1 MADNINDINKEIAEL
16 RAQLGKVPDNPFN
29 LSELSKAKEALNG
42 LRFELREMSGD
53 LDYISKSFKESVE
66 ELSKQNTYLQ
76 SARKSL
82 TGISDISKKLV
93 DFRRGENNL
102 SDKQLSTLKDQ
113 ARVNFEQLKVSI
125 DSGKLKG
132 KELLEAQDSYDR
144 LIQFNKAVDRTLE
157 IQGQVNKEVGLL
169 GQGLEGA
176 GKFLEKMGFAG
187 ISKPISDAIQ
197 KTKDARRQILYNNDA
212 IIQGNEAYKQNAQQ
226 LRTLSGLGRPLT
238 IAEKA
243 KKAALQDANK
253 LLKDNEKSLV
263 SQNKELST
271 QTNKYKNI
279 LSSLKEQLTMTNLV
293 DGAITKIVSEYFN
306 VNKAAVDYQRLTG
319 QNATAMAGMN
329 SSLATSA
336 QVLTLMAE
344 LTKQTGIAAGAI
356 FSADDLGRL
365 AEAQNLLGLSAEQAG
380 NLGIRSKLAG
390 KSIEDYEKGI
400 VASTNN
406 YNKLNNNAISHGVV
420 MQDVL
425 NTSDDIALS
434 LGNNDTA
441 ITKAASAARGLGLSL
456 EKVDQIASSLMDFE
470 TSIGYELEAQLLTGK
485 EINLSKAREYALT
498 NNLAGLSEEL
508 KKNGA
513 SAAEFANMG
522 RIEQEGLAKALG
534 MSRGEL
540 AKSIMMQETAK
551 NLTDEQRA
559 NAMGVTVD
567 QMKQMDIQAKIEQS
581 LAKLAQAFSP
591 ILDAMLPIVEAVIAV
606 IGPVAK
612 MVASLSSGIAPF
624 IKYLTI
630 GYGILK
636 GMQLTFGS
644 IATLQTF
651 ITASKASDLGLGL
664 SILANLGFQ
673 NAAKAYQ
680 NILGMQG
687 NRQAAIRAGLEQ
699 TILGKVITQGYNL
712 IKNVGQYIVTN
723 ALAAGRA
730 IMESTILGSI
740 IAQGYNLIKNVGQYI
755 VTNALAAGRAI
766 MESTILGSIIAQGI
780 GILRNIGQLV
790 VQLAVQMGLMGAAM
804 ATNAAVTLGIGV
816 AIAVAAAAAGYAA
829 IKSMT
834 ADDAISPGYGKRT
847 MMSPEGA
854 IQFNDKDTIVAG
866 TNLFGGEEKQG
877 QTQSVSSVLNI
888 SPLVE
893 EMQGLRAEMVSL
905 IQVIKQGGHVYMDT
919 NKVGKALK
927 LGNFSIQ

>member
-1 MADNINDINKEIAEL
+1 MATPQQEYQQAINEVKELIKKTGSTAIDPINLQNLQQAKDAIKLLSAEL
-16 RAQLGKVPDNPFN
+16 RD
-29 LSELSKAKEALNG
+29 
-42 LRFELREMSGD
+42 MSTD
-53 LDYISKSFKESVE
+53 LDYINKSFKDTLN
-66 ELSKQNTYLQ
+66 ELSKQNIYLNT
-76 SARKSL
+76 AKNSL
-82 TGISDISKKLV
+82 RGVSSIASQILEHKKGESTLDTGQLTKLKQKAKIQ
-93 DFRRGENNL
+93 FEEIQLAIKAGNL
-102 SDKQLSTLKDQ
+102 STIERDALEESLK
-113 ARVNFEQLKVSI
+113 AKI
-125 DSGKLKG
+125 DFNR
-132 KELLEAQDSYDR
+132 EL
-144 LIQFNKAVDRTLE
+144 DRTLE
-157 IQGQVNKEVGLL
+157 VEQRVNKQIGL
-169 GQGLEGA
+169 A
-176 GKFLEKMGFAG
+176 GVALKGFANLMSKAG
-187 ISKPISDAIQ
+187 LGDLSKPFADAID
-197 KTKDARRQILYNNDA
+197 KTKDARRQIVFYNDA
-212 IIQGNEAYKQNAQQ
+212 IKELEGKTNRSQEEEEI
-226 LRTLSGLGRPLT
+226 
-238 IAEKA
+238 
-243 KKAALQDANK
+243 
-253 LLKDNEKSLV
+253 LKSHKNQV
-263 SQNKELST
+263 TQLST
-271 QTNKYKNI
+271 QANKYKNI
-279 LSSLKEQLTMTNLV
+279 FSSLKEQLTVTNLI
-293 DGAITKIVSEYFN
+293 DGAVAKIVSEYFN

-365 AEAQNLLGLSAEQAG
+365 VEAQNLLGLSAEQAG
-380 NLGIRSKLAG
+380 NLGVRSKLAG

-400 VASTNN
+400 VKTTNN

-425 NTSDDIALS
+425 NASDDITLS
-434 LGNNDTA
+434 LGNSDTA
-441 ITKAASAARGLGLSL
+441 ITKAAASARGLGLSL

-485 EINLSKAREYALT
+485 SINLSKAREYALT

-551 NLTDEQRA
+551 NLTVEQRA

-581 LAKLAQAFSP
+581 LAKLAQAFAP
-591 ILDAMLPIVEAVIAV
+591 ILDAMLPIVEAVITV

-624 IKYLTI
+624 VKYLGI

-644 IATLQTF
+644 IAALQTF
-651 ITASKASDLGLGL
+651 VTASKASELGLGL

-673 NAAKAYQ
+673 NAAEMYKVT
-680 NILGMQG
+680 LMTGG
-687 NRQAAIRAGLEQ
+687 NTLAAIRAGLEQ
-699 TILGKVITQGYNL
+699 TILGSIITQGYNL
-712 IKNVGQYIVTN
+712 V
-723 ALAAGRA
+723 
-730 IMESTILGSI
+730 
-740 IAQGYNLIKNVGQYI
+740 KNVGQYI

-790 VQLAVQMGLMGAAM
+790 IQLGVQMGLMGAAM

-847 MMSPEGA
+847 MLSPEGA
-854 IQFNDKDTIVAG
+854 IQFNDQDTIVAG
-866 TNLFGGEEKQG
+866 TNLFGGGEEKG
-877 QTQSVSSVLNI
+877 QPQSVSSVINI

-893 EMQGLRAEMVSL
+893 EMQGLRAEVVSL

>member
-1 MADNINDINKEIAEL
+1 MADNINDINKEITEL
-16 RAQLGKVPDNPFN
+16 RAQLGKLPDNPFS
-29 LSELSKAKEALNG
+29 LGELSKAKEALKG

-53 LDYISKSFKESVE
+53 LDYISKSFKDSVD

-82 TGISDISKKLV
+82 TGISDISRKLV

-102 SDKQLSTLKDQ
+102 SDKQLVTLKDQ
-113 ARVNFEQLKVSI
+113 ARVHFEQLKVSI

-132 KELLEAQDSYDR
+132 KELLEAQDSYNKQ
-144 LIQFNKAVDRTLE
+144 IQFNKVADRTLE
-157 IQGQVNKEVGLL
+157 IQGQVNKQVGLL

-187 ISKPISDAIQ
+187 ISKPISDAIE
-197 KTKDARRQILYNNDA
+197 KTKESRRQILYNNDA
-212 IIQGNEAYKQNAQQ
+212 IAQGNEAYRKNEKQLVKLSGPLHLLSKAQQ
-226 LRTLSGLGRPLT
+226 
-238 IAEKA
+238 A
-243 KKAALQDANK
+243 KRLKLEEENQ

-306 VNKAAVDYQRLTG
+306 VNKAAVDYKRLTG
-319 QNATAMAGMN
+319 QNATATAGLN
-329 SSLATSA
+329 SNLATSA

-380 NLGIRSKLAG
+380 NLGVRSKLAG

-400 VASTNN
+400 VKTTNN

-425 NTSDDIALS
+425 NVSDDIALS
-434 LGNNDTA
+434 LGNSDTA
-441 ITKAASAARGLGLSL
+441 ITKAAASARGLGLSL

-485 EINLSKAREYALT
+485 NINLSKAREYALT
-498 NNLAGLSEEL
+498 NDLAGLSEEL

-540 AKSIMMQETAK
+540 AKSVMMQETAK

-559 NAMGVTVD
+559 NAMGVTID
-567 QMKQMDIQAKIEQS
+567 QMKQMDIQQKMEQS
-581 LAKLAQAFSP
+581 LSKLAQAFAP
-591 ILDAMLPIVEAVIAV
+591 ILDAMVPIVEVIISV

-612 MVASLSSGIAPF
+612 MVASLASGVSAIIKPLMIVYGLYKSIQIITTATLAVSRANYALKALQMGQEAFISREKGTQGIMEKQSFLTRLAYNVQLLAGLISEQGIAGVKTYALTLDEKSLTRRIYLGMLSAKDF
-624 IKYLTI
+624 VMEQGKVGFKAAQVGLEATLTSIKQRGLLITLREA
-630 GYGILK
+630 GA
-636 GMQLTFGS
+636 S
-644 IATLQTF
+644 IAKAAMGA
-651 ITASKASDLGLGL
+651 ITSLSSIPVVGWALGL
-664 SILANLGFQ
+664 
-673 NAAKAYQ
+673 
-680 NILGMQG
+680 
-687 NRQAAIRAGLEQ
+687 
-699 TILGKVITQGYNL
+699 
-712 IKNVGQYIVTN
+712 
-723 ALAAGRA
+723 
-730 IMESTILGSI
+730 
-740 IAQGYNLIKNVGQYI
+740 
-755 VTNALAAGRAI
+755 
-766 MESTILGSIIAQGI
+766 
-780 GILRNIGQLV
+780 
-790 VQLAVQMGLMGAAM
+790 
-804 ATNAAVTLGIGV
+804 
-816 AIAVAAAAAGYAA
+816 AAAGTVAA
-829 IKSMT
+829 LGYSLLK

-866 TNLFGGEEKQG
+866 TNLFGGEDQQ
-877 QTQSVSSVLNI
+877 QTESVSSVINI

-893 EMQGLRAEMVSL
+893 EMQGLRAEVASL
-905 IQVIKQGGHVYMDT
+905 IQVIKQGGDIYMDT
-919 NKVGKALK
+919 NKVGKALR
-927 LGNFSIQ
+927 LGNFSI